1 MINVY
6 CDREEAYILR
16 VSSLHA
22 KRTRELWIFLL
33 QSYIKT
39 LFINMQVP
47 IYNTHSIREPYTD
60 VYLIKPVHAYFSML
74 ICIYIYISVC
84 ECECVCVCVW
94 VSIST
99 LSNQTRHYTYTQII
113 HLCVLVGTYRKTTPG
128 VVYLQFSHAVSLVFN
143 KAARPMLSLGIT
155 RLSMSSE
162 PLELAIASWLNSI
175 RCSLINVNLEKKY
188 RDSCSVYIHIRHIW
202 KNKSN
207 LIYWQIKNN

>member
-22 KRTRELWIFLL
+22 KRTRELWIFCL
-33 QSYIKT
+33 QSYINT
-39 LFINMQVP
+39 FFINMKLST
-47 IYNTHSIREPYTD
+47 YNIQSIHGLYTD
-60 VYLIKPVHAYFSML
+60 AYFIKSVHAYFSML
-74 ICIYIYISVC
+74 VCIYIYMYLCMCVN
-84 ECECVCVCVW
+84 VCVC
-94 VSIST
+94 ICID
-99 LSNQTRHYTYTQII
+99 NKFICI
-113 HLCVLVGTYRKTTPG
+113 ETYRKTTSG
-128 VVYLQFSHAVSLVFN
+128 VVNLQFSQAVSLVFN

-188 RDSCSVYIHIRHIW
+188 GVSYSVYIHIRHIS
-202 KNKSN
+202 KNKRN
-207 LIYWQIKNN
+207 FIYWLIKNN